1 MNHAFLLCLAL
12 AAAPLSGL
20 AQAPS
25 TRTPLTGKLLITG
38 SSTMAPLVEELGK
51 RFRAQHPGVVI
62 TVEAGGS
69 GRGVADALAGKAD
82 IGMASR
88 ELNQKEQALFAIPIA
103 RDGAA
108 FVVHKDNPVQALTRA
123 QALAVFTGKVADWG
137 ELGGRPAPIEAV
149 IRTSGRGL
157 MEIVPHYFGI
167 APEAMKAA
175 HVIGENVD
183 VVRFVAANRNAI
195 ALFSVGAADDAAQ
208 HGFPLKP
215 LALDGKVPGSGSVR
229 DGTWPLSRPLNLLT
243 RRVPVGAAKAFIE
256 FALSPAARAV
266 ILEFDFVP
274 YQN

>member
-1 MNHAFLLCLAL
+1 MKHAFLLCLAL
-12 AAAPLSGL
+12 AAAPLSSL

-25 TRTPLTGKLLITG
+25 TRTLLTGKLLITG

-103 RDGAA
+103 RDGAT

-123 QALAVFTGKVADWG
+123 QALAVFTGKVTNWG
-137 ELGGRPAPIEAV
+137 ELGGRAAPIEV
-149 IRTSGRGL
+149 VTRMPGGGL
-157 MEIVPHYFGI
+157 MEIVPHYLGI
-167 APEAMKAA
+167 APEAIKAA
-175 HVIGENVD
+175 HVIGENVE

-195 ALFSVGAADDAAQ
+195 AFFSVGAADHAAQ
-208 HGFPLKP
+208 LGLPLKP
-215 LALDGKVPGSGSVR
+215 ITLDGKVPGSGSVR

-243 RRVPVGAAKAFIE
+243 RRVPAGAAKAFIE

-266 ILEFDFVP
+266 VLEFDFVP